1 MKKHFLLLFVC
12 TACAS
17 VPVEGERAVSSALFT
32 SYPNGVEMAQPDRD
46 LVVIRADP
54 ILTPLELVNQNP
66 ALSLAQT
73 GKLKGFIVAINAAM
87 FAKDYVT
94 SIGYMK
100 NFETVNNPRF
110 NPKLRSFLLFHPKN
124 KRSPAVKIGT
134 KEDLDAYHTAFQ
146 THRMIDGSGKIL
158 WNRGASVYH
167 QVGLV
172 GVDGK
177 NRVLFFFHPA
187 LIDMHDLVEK
197 ILELKLDLRGL
208 LYLDG
213 GNHGSLYLSPD
224 LGGGWNTWIPLPNVL
239 GIASKKKANSAPS
252 AP

>member
-1 MKKHFLLLFVC
+1 MKNHFLFLVLA

-17 VPVEGERAVSSALFT
+17 VPAESERGISSSPFIQ
-32 SYPNGVEMAQPDRD
+32 YPNGIEIARPDRD

-54 ILTPLELVNQNP
+54 SITPLELLNQNP
-66 ALSLAQT
+66 AVSLAQAA
-73 GKLKGFIVAINAAM
+73 KSNGFSVAINAAM

-100 NFETVNNPRF
+100 NFENINNAHF

-124 KRSPAVKIGT
+124 KRSPPIKIGT
-134 KEDLDAYHTAFQ
+134 REDIDAYQTVFQ
-146 THRMIDGSGKIL
+146 THRMIDGNGKIL
-158 WNRGASVYH
+158 WNKGASVYH

-177 NRVLFFFHPA
+177 SRVLFFFHPS
-187 LIDMHDLVEK
+187 LIDMHDLVAE
-197 ILELKLDLRGL
+197 ILALKLDLRGL

-213 GNHGSLYLSPD
+213 GNHGSLYLSSD
-224 LGGGWNTWIPLPNVL
+224 LGSGWNTWIPLPNVL
-239 GIASKKKANSAPS
+239 GIRGK
-252 AP
+252 